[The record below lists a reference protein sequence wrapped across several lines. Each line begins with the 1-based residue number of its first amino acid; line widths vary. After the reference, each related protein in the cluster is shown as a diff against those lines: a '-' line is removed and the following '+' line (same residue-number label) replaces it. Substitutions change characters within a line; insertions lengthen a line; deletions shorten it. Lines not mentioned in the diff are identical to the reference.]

1 MTARRL
7 EKTDLTALAA
17 LYAPFWDEAMD
28 EAVMPATVGNPGGR
42 GAPYPPGGGGR
53 RAAGGFGHGRRL

>member
-28 EAVMPATVGNPGGR
+28 EAVM
-42 GAPYPPGGGGR
+42 
-53 RAAGGFGHGRRL
+53 RLSLIHI